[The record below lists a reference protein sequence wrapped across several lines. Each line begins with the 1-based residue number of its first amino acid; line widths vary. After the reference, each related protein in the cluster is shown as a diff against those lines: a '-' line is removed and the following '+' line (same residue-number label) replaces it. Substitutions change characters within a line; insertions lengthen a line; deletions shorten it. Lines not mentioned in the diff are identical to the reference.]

1 MQGVDVIGFWTC
13 FESGPNGTVEEF
25 GYGCEP
31 QSQG

>member
-1 MQGVDVIGFWTC
+1 MQGVDVIVFWTC
-13 FESGPNGTVEEF
+13 FESGPSRTVEEF